1 MTQTLPLTVK
11 LRLTS
16 ANSGRP
22 VSGRAVRLWH
32 CDGPGGVQ
40 ASDDAGWV
48 TFTGAFPATHAGRW
62 PHLHFGVYKSADEST
77 DATEVLYTSKLA
89 LPGDA
94 CERAYAAAGYAD
106 SRRDLARTSPIDALT
121 DGGALEMASVT
132 GDALRGFVATKT
144 VGF

>member
-1 MTQTLPLTVK
+1 MTETLPLTVK

-22 VSGRAVRLWH
+22 VAGRAVRLWH
-32 CDGPGGVQ
+32 CDGPDGVQ

-62 PHLHFGVYKSADEST
+62 PHLHFGVYAST
-77 DATEVLYTSKLA
+77 DATEALYTSRLA

-94 CERAYAAAGYAD
+94 CERAYAVAGYAD
-106 SRRDLARTSPIDALT
+106 SRRDLARTSPVDVLS

-132 GDALRGFVATKT
+132 GDPDRGFVATRT
-144 VGF
+144 VGV